1 MEVYKINENNSFN
14 KMTQNMIQNVQSFGL
29 NIDDFYSQV
38 QSFLISIQ
46 EIEINDEILGKIIP
60 LFEQLQKM
68 VEDHIDISI
77 LPISLLTFL
86 FDIPNQ
92 VISQSSM
99 QDINLEDQ
107 SFQLQLHFIISFLD
121 FLHSFLCNSSNNICY
136 ELRESN
142 YVSTLINILN
152 QSKIS
157 LVLYKTIL
165 CFISLFDSKPQL
177 GSTIPHDIYSHLY
190 NCYLDINE
198 INKDLKS
205 LYPPRNIFYM
215 ENPTMSPEMQK
226 LTLNCSTIEAL
237 TNFEIHL
244 LSLYRLV
251 VQENPNRSPAQLEA
265 MLSRLLDS
273 IDKNS
278 IELGDI
284 QTYKIKFVFNMYE
297 RIFSSADPII
307 IKSYMNSSFIET
319 ITSFFNGP
327 SELELDKNILICLT
341 KIASLGETSGY
352 MILKSNFVSYRPNF
366 TNDKSLILL
375 YCNTWYTIISNMKN
389 KKPSRLLFAINKGY
403 EALKQCSETIIEMT
417 QSILDAYKN
426 DLDFELIK
434 ATTLIHIVLINLND
448 TELIKLILDRLPDIC
463 QRIRDLIEAAD
474 SDNINQIVKSIDIL
488 FTLNE
493 SQGIEYP
500 AFNDFFTLDLVESID
515 DIIQNITDVD
525 FDFDSI
531 RIVLDKIRS
540 KDTQF

>member
-1 MEVYKINENNSFN
+1 MEVYKINENKNFN
-14 KMTQNMIQNVQSFGL
+14 KMTQNMIQNVQSSGL

-38 QSFLISIQ
+38 KSFLISIQ

-60 LFEQLQKM
+60 LFGQLQKM
-68 VEDHIDISI
+68 VEDHIDISF
-77 LPISLLTFL
+77 LPKSLLTFL
-86 FDIPNQ
+86 FDIPSQ
-92 VISQSSM
+92 IISQSSM

-107 SFQLQLHFIISFLD
+107 SFQLQLHFMISFLD
-121 FLHSFLCNSSNNICY
+121 FLNSFLCNSSDNICY
-136 ELRESN
+136 EFRESN

-205 LYPPRNIFYM
+205 PYPPRKIFYM
-215 ENPTMSPEMQK
+215 ENPTMSLEMQK
-226 LTLNCSTIEAL
+226 LTINCSAIEAL

-273 IDKNS
+273 IGKTS
-278 IELGDI
+278 ELGEI

-307 IKSYMNSSFIET
+307 IKSYMNFSFIET
-319 ITSFFNGP
+319 ITSFFNDP

-341 KIASLGETSGY
+341 KIASLSETSGY

-403 EALKQCSETIIEMT
+403 EALKQCSEAIIDIT

-448 TELIKLILDRLPDIC
+448 IELIKLIFDRLPDIC
-463 QRIRDLIEAAD
+463 KRIRDLIEAAD

-493 SQGIEYP
+493 SQGGLDYP
-500 AFNDFFTLDLVESID
+500 AFNGFFTLDLVESID